1 MASALFFRKIRPD
14 MALAVKAMKMENSAD
29 QMQVDLLAKTGML
42 IEALPFMRRYSGKT
56 ILIKFG
62 GHAMGKADY
71 VNAFAADIALLD
83 QVGARPVVVHGGG
96 PQIGEMLKKLQIES
110 SFIDGLRVTDE
121 ATVSVVEMVL
131 AGGINKALVAA
142 IAGAGGRAVGVSG
155 KDGGLITARKL
166 MAMAKASDSAI
177 QQAVDL
183 GFVGEPSH
191 VDVTVLNALMQHDLI
206 PVVAP
211 VGGGED
217 GKTYNINADTAAG
230 AIAAAL
236 NATRML
242 MLTDV
247 TGVLDQNGKLISSL
261 TISQAEALIHN
272 GTISGGMIPK
282 VKTCIDAVQ
291 GGAEGAVIIDG
302 RAPHALLVELF
313 TEHGMGTMITAD

>member
-1 MASALFFRKIRPD
+1 

-121 ATVSVVEMVL
+121 ATVSIVEMVL

-166 MAMAKASDSAI
+166 MAMAKASDSAV
-177 QQAVDL
+177 QQVVDL

-191 VDVTVLNALMQHDLI
+191 VDVTVLNALMQHHLI

-247 TGVLDQNGKLISSL
+247 TGVLDRNGKLISSL

-291 GGAEGAVIIDG
+291 GGAEGAVIMDG

>member
-1 MASALFFRKIRPD
+1 
-14 MALAVKAMKMENSAD
+14 MENSAD
-29 QMQVDLLAKTGML
+29 QVQIDLLAKTGML
-42 IEALPFMRRYSGKT
+42 VEALPYMRRYSGKT

-71 VNAFAADIALLD
+71 VSAFAADIALLD

-96 PQIGEMLKKLQIES
+96 PQIGDMLKKLQIES
-110 SFIDGLRVTDE
+110 SFVHGLRVTDE
-121 ATVSVVEMVL
+121 ATISVVEMVL
-131 AGGINKALVAA
+131 AGGINKGLVAA

-166 MAMAKASDSAI
+166 MAVSKNNDSAI

-183 GFVGEPSH
+183 GFVGEPAH
-191 VDVTVLNALMQHDLI
+191 VDVTVLNALMAHNLI

-211 VGGGED
+211 VGNGED

-236 NATRML
+236 NAKRML

-247 TGVLDQNGKLISSL
+247 QGVLDKNGKLISSL
-261 TISQAEALIHN
+261 TISEAEALIHD
-272 GTISGGMIPK
+272 GTVSGGMIPK
-282 VKTCIDAVQ
+282 VETCIEAVQ
-291 GGAEGAVIIDG
+291 GGAEGAVIMDG

>member
-1 MASALFFRKIRPD
+1 LDRAIKVIE
-14 MALAVKAMKMENSAD
+14 MENTAD
-29 QMQVDLLAKTGML
+29 QMQIDLLAKTGML
-42 IEALPFMRRYSGKT
+42 VEALPFMRRYSDKT

-71 VNAFAADIALLD
+71 VNAFASDIALLD

-96 PQIGEMLKKLQIES
+96 PQIVEMLTKLKIES
-110 SFIDGLRVTDE
+110 KFIDGLRVTDE
-121 ATVSVVEMVL
+121 ATISVVEMVL

-142 IAGAGGRAVGVSG
+142 IASAGGRAVGVSG

-166 MAMAKASDSAI
+166 MAVAKSSDSAI
-177 QQAVDL
+177 QKAVDL
-183 GFVGEPSH
+183 GFVGEPANI
-191 VDVTVLNALMQHDLI
+191 DVTVLDALLMHNLI

-236 NATRML
+236 NAKRML

-247 TGVLDQNGKLISSL
+247 TGVQDKDGNLIPSL
-261 TISQAEALIHN
+261 TISQAKALIHD
-272 GTISGGMIPK
+272 GTVLGGMIPK
-282 VKTCIDAVQ
+282 VETCIEAVQ
-291 GGAEGAVIIDG
+291 GGAEGAVIMDG
-302 RAPHALLVELF
+302 RVPHALLVELF
-313 TEHGMGTMITAD
+313 TEHGMGTIITAG

>member
-1 MASALFFRKIRPD
+1 

-83 QVGARPVVVHGGG
+83 QVGTRPVVVHGGG

-121 ATVSVVEMVL
+121 ATVSIVEMVL

-166 MAMAKASDSAI
+166 MAMAKASDSAT

-191 VDVTVLNALMQHDLI
+191 VDVTVLNALMQHHLT